1 MTVLSLSI
9 TASNND
15 AEQAMVGGAVALSGA
30 AINCTDGTTRGGFR
44 FVNVGIPQG
53 ATINS
58 ATLDVVCIDAAND
71 SPQCDIWGQNSD
83 DAPVFT
89 TDANN
94 ISSRPATSAYTN
106 WTASDIGTAAVQSP
120 AITAVI
126 QEIVN
131 RPGWVSGNAI
141 AIFIQGLTGTGF
153 QVHAYDGV
161 PANAV
166 KLNIDFSGTEYAQS
180 VSGVLSSTGAVTKT
194 AQKALAGTLT
204 GTGALAMAVT
214 AALVI
219 LTARARDFLL
229 TAKSQD

>member
-1 MTVLSLSI
+1 MTALSLSI

-15 AEQAMVGGAVALSGA
+15 AEQAMAGGAVTLNGA
-30 AINCTDGTTRGGFR
+30 AIDCSAGATRGGFR
-44 FVNVGIPQG
+44 FAGVAIPQG

-58 ATLDVVCIDAAND
+58 ATLEVVCIDVAND
-71 SPQCDIWGQNSD
+71 SPMCDIWGQASD
-83 DAPVFT
+83 DAAAFT
-89 TDANN
+89 TDTND
-94 ISSRPATSAYTN
+94 ISGRPATSAYTS
-106 WTASDIGTAAVQSP
+106 WTASDIGTAAAQSP
-120 AITAVI
+120 DIGAVI
-126 QEIVN
+126 QEVVD
-131 RPGWVSGNAI
+131 RPGWATGNAI
-141 AIFIQGLTGTGF
+141 VIVIQGLAGTGF

-194 AQKALAGTLT
+194 AQKALGGTLT

-214 AALVI
+214 AVLVI

-229 TAKSQD
+229 TARSQD